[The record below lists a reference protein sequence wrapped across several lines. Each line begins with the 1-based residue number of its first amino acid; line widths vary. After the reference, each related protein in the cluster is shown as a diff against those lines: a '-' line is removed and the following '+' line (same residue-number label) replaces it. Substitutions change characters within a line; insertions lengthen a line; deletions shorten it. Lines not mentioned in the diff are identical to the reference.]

1 MKGFSRRKKMR
12 RRTVLGIVIAAC
24 AAFLAAAEATPPPPI
39 IYVDDDAAGADNGS
53 SWRDAFTNLQ
63 TALYVGKGWNVE
75 IHVAQGIYKPSAVE
89 DRNAIFELP
98 GGLPV
103 KGGYAGFSEPDP
115 NAIDFNHYATIL
127 SGDLAGDDVEV
138 ADPYNLLIEQPK
150 RAENS
155 YNIIKVY
162 GAHDPPI
169 ILDGF
174 TIVGALDSCISLSHS
189 NAIIT
194 NCTFKNNT
202 SQGNGGV
209 LNSHNSRAIFVRCTF
224 ITNAAGSSGGVV
236 CMDGCGTC
244 DDSYAAFHDCR
255 FINNW
260 AAIAGGAV
268 YSVSN
273 TFTTFINCIIAG
285 NTAGTSG
292 GGLYDGGEWGSSL
305 VNCTIT
311 TNKAP
316 TGAGICTGGGRWR
329 RTTLNNCIL
338 WSNYSDQIDGSGANI
353 TFSDIQDGWT
363 DAGNIAADPC
373 FVSPGYLD
381 TNGLWIDGDYHLR
394 SDSPCINKGDP
405 NFVAK
410 PSVIECPP
418 GYYFYPLD
426 PKYIAKSSEMDLD
439 SKHRVAGGRVDM
451 GAFEYQTVFYWYVD
465 DNAPN
470 DPGPG
475 DPCVSDPLEDG
486 TEDYPYD
493 TIQEAIDTAID
504 GDTIIVAEGKYFENI
519 NFKGKNINLR
529 SKNPNSQDIVA
540 ATIIDGNNLESA
552 VTFAGTEDET
562 CILSGF
568 TIRNGFD
575 CNYVSRKGGGISGG
589 SRWNHTRATIRNN
602 TITRNHSEGGGGGIS
617 YCDGLIEKNT
627 ITGNTSHYWQGGGG
641 LYFCNG
647 LIRNNLITG
656 NKGFGCEGVAGLKA
670 CCGIVQNCTISGN
683 ADGIWGGVDYCPTIS
698 NCIIWGNSPPQM
710 SDLAAPSYSCI
721 QDWNG
726 TGAGNTSDDPCF
738 VSPGYWDS
746 NGVWIDGDYHLKSQ
760 AGRWHVSEGRWTI
773 DDVTSPCI
781 DAGDPLGPIG
791 LEPFPN
797 GGIVNMGAYG
807 GTAEASKSYF
817 GKPPCETIVAGD
829 INGDCEIDFRDFFF
843 VALHWLEN
851 YNQ

>member
-1 MKGFSRRKKMR
+1 MR

-39 IYVDDDAAGADNGS
+39 IYVDDDAPGADNGS

-316 TGAGICTGGGRWR
+316 TGAGICSGGGRWR

-353 TFSDIQDGWT
+353 TFTDVQDGWT

-373 FVSPGYLD
+373 FVSPGYWD
-381 TNGLWIDGDYHLR
+381 TNGLWINGDYHLR

-410 PSVIECPP
+410 PSVIGFPP

-426 PKYIAKSSEMDLD
+426 PKYIAKSSERDLD

-451 GAFEYQTVFYWYVD
+451 GAYEYQTVFYWYVD

-486 TEDYPYD
+486 TEDHPYD

-529 SKNPNSQDIVA
+529 STNPNNQDIVA

-552 VTFAGTEDET
+552 VTFAGTENET
-562 CILSGF
+562 AVLSGF
-568 TIRNGFD
+568 TLQNGFHD
-575 CNYVSRKGGGISGG
+575 FYEYSRDGGGICGG
-589 SRWNHTRATIRNN
+589 LETNHTRATIQKNI
-602 TITRNHSEGGGGGIS
+602 ITRNRSCDGGGIS
-617 YCDGLIEKNT
+617 FCDGLIEKNT
-627 ITGNTSHYWQGGGG
+627 ITANSNRCWRGGGG
-641 LYFCNG
+641 LYQCNG
-647 LIRNNLITG
+647 TIRNNIIAG
-656 NKGFGCEGVAGLKA
+656 NVGGGCESAGGLSH
-670 CCGIVQNCTISGN
+670 CNGTILNNTITANVVPMRG
-683 ADGIWGGVDYCPTIS
+683 DYGGGLDYCYGIIS
-698 NCIIWGNSPPQM
+698 NCIIWGNSPEEIPWY
-710 SDLAAPSYSCI
+710 SLASFSCTKV
-721 QDWNG
+721 WCSVG
-726 TGAGNTSDDPCF
+726 EGNIDVDPCF
-738 VSPGYWDS
+738 ADP
-746 NGVWIDGDYHLKSQ
+746 NNGDYHLKSQ
-760 AGRWHVSEGRWTI
+760 AGRWDASEGRWTI
-773 DDVTSPCI
+773 DEVTSTCI
-781 DAGDPLGPIG
+781 DAGDPLNPIG

-817 GKPPCETIVAGD
+817 NKPPCELIVAGD